1 MWVLVC
7 QQSARN
13 SFARNWSSVR
23 QDRHGGA
30 TPDAHN
36 ATQSNTLSHLQ
47 EESHPDNASSHGKLL
62 YTYEEIWT
70 KQYYVLFIWST
81 VLYCNLKLLLL
92 LLIL

>member
-62 YTYEEIWT
+62 YTYEEI
-70 KQYYVLFIWST
+70 QYEQNST
-81 VLYCNLKLLLL
+81 MYCSYEVLYCTV
-92 LLIL
+92 I